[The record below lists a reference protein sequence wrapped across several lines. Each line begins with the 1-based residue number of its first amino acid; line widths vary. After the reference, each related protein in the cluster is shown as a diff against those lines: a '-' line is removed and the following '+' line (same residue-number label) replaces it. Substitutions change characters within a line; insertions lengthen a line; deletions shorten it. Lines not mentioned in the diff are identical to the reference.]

1 MSAVKTRLTKDEE
14 KELKHLLRC
23 SHLTL
28 LYKGSVH
35 GFTTGEFHAKCDNQ
49 GPTVTV
55 VYNES
60 GFIFG
65 GFTSQSYVS
74 IQKYLSD
81 EEAFLFRL
89 TEKEGVINSKI
100 FVCQIAA
107 NAVYVCSNSGPNF
120 GNYFLITLNGN
131 SVSVAMNDNKNYIA
145 PAEELTGNDFK
156 LLECEVYRVEDYTDF
171 LESPWRNVTWT
182 AEERKKIMDEV
193 RSYEPYLNSVSQIRI
208 LFVGPVGAGKS
219 SFFNSVNS
227 VFRGYVTNQAITGSD
242 DTSVTTQYRLYPVK
256 DGRDGKALPV
266 IFCDTMG
273 LEEKLGCGLEI
284 NEITNI
290 IKGHIPDRYQFNP
303 AVSICQDSPGYI
315 KNPALKDQIHC
326 VVFVVDGCK
335 IEILSDTLEQKLKL
349 VRKKVNQLGVP
360 QLICLTKVDELCPL
374 LEDNLAYVY
383 RSKTVMEQMRVASA
397 KFGIPLSQIV
407 PVKNYC
413 SELELTCNIDI
424 LILSALR
431 QMIRLADSYL
441 DNFTYEEPKKTTL

>member
-131 SVSVAMNDNKNYIA
+131 SVSVAMNDNKNYIG
-145 PAEELTGNDFK
+145 LRYHLCLILMYF
-156 LLECEVYRVEDYTDF
+156 YFHR
-171 LESPWRNVTWT
+171 
-182 AEERKKIMDEV
+182 ERKKIMDEV

-242 DTSVTTQYRLYPVK
+242 DTSYRLYPVK

-383 RSKTVMEQMRVASA
+383 RSKTMRVASA